1 MENLKNDKIGG
12 KNGLKAAKVREIVGI
27 NPDKLKYEILFTDKT
42 EIGFENIQKINNIK
56 YENEGGKNA

>member
-27 NPDKLKYEILFTDKT
+27 NPDKLKYEILFTDKA
-42 EIGFENIQKINNIK
+42 EIGVENMEKIKSVIYHK
-56 YENEGGKNA
+56 ER